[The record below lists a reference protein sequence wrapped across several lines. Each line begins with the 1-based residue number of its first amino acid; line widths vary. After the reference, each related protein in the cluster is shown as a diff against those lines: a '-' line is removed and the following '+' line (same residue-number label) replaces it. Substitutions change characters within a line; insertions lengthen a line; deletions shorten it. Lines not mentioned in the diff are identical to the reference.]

1 MKKILLSMAA
11 VSALAIGA
19 PAAAQYSN
27 GGYQNGGYQN
37 GGYQNGVH
45 ANVNGNV
52 AARIGQLQAR
62 IQAGVQSGAIS
73 RQEAVSLRQ
82 QLRQLRDVERHYSV
96 NGVTGREQADLQL
109 RIRNLRQQI
118 RYAEGGQGGYRNDGY
133 DGGYDGGYANGQR
146 VDRDRDGYD
155 DRDYDRDGRW
165 EDDRMG
171 RNRDGYGDRDY
182 DRNGRWDDDYQDRYE
197 DQSRRGGIGGV
208 LDSVL
213 GRGGLRV
220 GQRVSGGLYAVPSEY
235 RSRFRDGNGSYYRSD
250 GRSIYQIDARTQTVV
265 RIYPMSR

>member
-27 GGYQNGGYQN
+27 SGYQSGGY
-37 GGYQNGVH
+37 

-52 AARIGQLQAR
+52 GARIGQLQAR

-82 QLRQLRDVERHYSV
+82 QLRQLRDVERHYAA
-96 NGVTGREQADLQL
+96 NGITGREQADLQL

-118 RYAEGGQGGYRNDGY
+118 RYAEGGQGGYRQDGY
-133 DGGYDGGYANGQR
+133 EGGYANEQR
-146 VDRDRDGYD
+146 VDRNRDGYD

-165 EDDRMG
+165 EDDRTG
-171 RNRDGYGDRDY
+171 QDY
-182 DRNGRWDDDYQDRYE
+182 DRDGRWDDDYQDRYE
-197 DQSRRGGIGGV
+197 DQPRRGGIGGV
-208 LDSVL
+208 VDSVF
-213 GRGGLRV
+213 GTGGLRV
-220 GQRVSGGLYAVPSEY
+220 GQRVSGGLYGVPYEY
-235 RSRFRDGNGSYYRSD
+235 QSRYRDGNGAYYRSD
-250 GRSIYQIDARTQTVV
+250 GRSIYQIDARTHTVV
-265 RIYPMSR
+265 RVYPMGR

>member
-27 GGYQNGGYQN
+27 GGYQNGAYQNGAYQN
-37 GGYQNGVH
+37 GGY
-45 ANVNGNV
+45 ANANGNI
-52 AARIGQLQAR
+52 AARTDQLQAR

-73 RQEAVSLRQ
+73 RQEAAPLRQ
-82 QLRQLRDVERHYSV
+82 QLRQLRDLERHYAV
-96 NGVTGREQADLQL
+96 NGFTGQERADLQL

-118 RYAEGGQGGYRNDGY
+118 RYAEGGQGSYRN
-133 DGGYDGGYANGQR
+133 GGYDGGYANGQR

-155 DRDYDRDGRW
+155 DRDYGRDGRW
-165 EDDRMG
+165 EDDRTG
-171 RNRDGYGDRDY
+171 RDY
-182 DRNGRWDDDYQDRYE
+182 DRDGRWDDNYQDRYE

-208 LDSVL
+208 VDSVL

-220 GQRVSGGLYAVPSEY
+220 GQRVSGGLYAVPYEY
-235 RSRFRDGNGSYYRSD
+235 QSRFRDGNGTYYRSD
-250 GRSIYQIDARTQTVV
+250 GRSIYQIDARTNTVV
-265 RIYPMSR
+265 RVYPMSR

>member
-27 GGYQNGGYQN
+27 GGYQNGGY
-37 GGYQNGVH
+37 

-82 QLRQLRDVERHYSV
+82 QLRQLRDVERHYGV
-96 NGVTGREQADLQL
+96 NGITGREQADLQL

-118 RYAEGGQGGYRNDGY
+118 RSAEGGPGGYRQD
-133 DGGYDGGYANGQR
+133 GYDGGYANEQR
-146 VDRDRDGYD
+146 VDRNRDGYD

-165 EDDRMG
+165 EDDQTG
-171 RNRDGYGDRDY
+171 RDY
-182 DRNGRWDDDYQDRYE
+182 DRDGRWDDNYQDRYE

-208 LDSVL
+208 VDSVL

-220 GQRVSGGLYAVPSEY
+220 GQRVSGGLYGVPYEY
-235 RSRFRDGNGSYYRSD
+235 QSRYRDGNGSYYRSD
-250 GRSIYQIDARTQTVV
+250 GRSIYQIDARTHTVIRV
-265 RIYPMSR
+265 YPMSR